1 MLSQKNS
8 SLYDKISCHLF
19 YDNTHSRS
27 FKYDISLPK
36 ICCKWGEPKEGGKN
50 FSGLV
55 GDLFNEYSDIGWAN
69 LFFNLERSMFMDYS
83 DAYIVDYGAFMV
95 K

>member
-1 MLSQKNS
+1 MRPKC
-8 SLYDKISCHLF
+8 IWG
-19 YDNTHSRS
+19 HSNAQGVKS
-27 FKYDISLPK
+27 N
-36 ICCKWGEPKEGGKN
+36 GKN

-55 GDLFNEYSDIGWAN
+55 GDLFNEYTDIGWAN
-69 LFFNLERSMFMDYS
+69 LFFNLEKAQFMDYS